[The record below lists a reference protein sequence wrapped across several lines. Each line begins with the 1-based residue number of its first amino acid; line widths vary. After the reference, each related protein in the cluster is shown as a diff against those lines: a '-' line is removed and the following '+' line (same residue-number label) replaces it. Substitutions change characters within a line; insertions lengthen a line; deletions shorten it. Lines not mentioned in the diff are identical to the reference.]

1 MDGQNTQQKNV
12 YRYEPGE
19 LEKTRKNI
27 GNIDKE
33 EALKMSKILGGEI
46 GLEKSAPV
54 DEAMLKRVRTAI
66 QTKDLRN
73 VDRERRPRTQKEIAA
88 THEAQSFVYNKS
100 EQNNQSS
107 VSTLKKDVLPIL
119 SSKERTKM
127 DKLMMSTDFKIKH
140 NYGLFNFIALLANN
154 GSEKVM
160 SSFVTVTLK
169 AYLLRMQNMQ
179 ARVNELVSLSP
190 ESYRNKINTS
200 DDIRFRFLRI
210 VGAWPVKETLEM
222 YYDLEKYASS
232 CTIPMMIPLIKKMYR
247 MLLTIYFMNETK
259 SVELLQNLR
268 KDLAQYKDVSKEQML
283 GAIREISNE
292 WIYLNSRVSRGLYP
306 LLMRMCCTEYIEYQ
320 FFFTKQIT
328 KIFAFLNMTKFDVL
342 LPVKKQVETVVIPD
356 EFPKTEDQINKEKEQ
371 EELEKKE
378 LEMVKSGLKVLDRIF
393 PGAGWLSLETMP
405 DMCPFYQ
412 PLYNFPEG
420 INLLSPENPL
430 QITLILVKIIED
442 LLEGCRNIG
451 FPEDIQ
457 KNERNLI
464 NTDSIMQIMNDWSA
478 YRETVFDKLY
488 APYLKD
494 YVNKLYSQKD
504 FAHTQYGKRLISNMQ
519 WHTFYNYLPHLK
531 FEQLL
536 LEKPSNESKMRSLS
550 TRTALLV
557 SELKRITSAAD
568 VAIKNNTVLQE
579 FPKIQERY
587 SFDIPNIVSQ
597 RIDVLLG
604 AKRKDGGKATNLNL
618 LKYTLAATVVLHWW
632 ISNKNSPAYNNSDI
646 PMCRMAEDGSPI
658 FSVPDRTD
666 QNALF
671 IQSVKAAAAARASA
685 AAAATAEKKD

>member
-1 MDGQNTQQKNV
+1 MDGHKTPQRQV

-19 LEKTRKNI
+19 LDKTRKNI
-27 GNIDKE
+27 GNLDKE

-54 DEAMLKRVRTAI
+54 DNATLKRVRTAI

-73 VDRERRPRTQKEIAA
+73 ADRKPRTQKEIAA
-88 THEAQSFVYNKS
+88 NHEAQSFVYAKS
-100 EQNNQSS
+100 EQKKPAAP
-107 VSTLKKDVLPIL
+107 VVKKDVLPVIT
-119 SSKERTKM
+119 SKERSKM
-127 DKLMMSTDFKIKH
+127 DKLMMSTDFRIKQ
-140 NYGLFNFIALLANN
+140 NYGLFNFIALLASN
-154 GSEKVM
+154 GNEKVLP
-160 SSFVTVTLK
+160 SFVTVTLK

-190 ESYRNKINTS
+190 ESYRNKIS
-200 DDIRFRFLRI
+200 SGEDMRFRFLRL
-210 VGAWPVKETLEM
+210 VAAWPLKETLDM
-222 YYDLEKYASS
+222 YYELERKASN

-259 SVELLQNLR
+259 SIELLQVLR
-268 KDLAQYKDVSKEQML
+268 KDLTQYKDVPKEQML
-283 GAIREISNE
+283 GAIRDISNE

-306 LLMRMCCTEYIEYQ
+306 LLMRMCCQEYIDFQY
-320 FFFTKQIT
+320 FFTKQIT
-328 KIFAFLNMTKFDVL
+328 KIFAFLDITKFDILV
-342 LPVKKQVETVVIPD
+342 PVKKPVEPVVKPD
-356 EFPKTEDQINKEKEQ
+356 ELPKTEDQINKEKEQ

-378 LEMVKSGLKVLDRIF
+378 LELVQSSLKILDRIF
-393 PGAGWLSLETMP
+393 PGAGWLSIKDLP

-451 FPEDIQ
+451 FPDETPR
-457 KNERNLI
+457 NERNVV
-464 NTDSIMQIMNDWSA
+464 NADTVMQIMNDWSA

-494 YVNKLYSQKD
+494 YVNKLYTQRD

-557 SELKRITSAAD
+557 SELKRITASADMAL
-568 VAIKNNTVLQE
+568 KNNEILQP
-579 FPKIQERY
+579 FSNVI
-587 SFDIPNIVSQ
+587 
-597 RIDVLLG
+597 LL
-604 AKRKDGGKATNLNL
+604 
-618 LKYTLAATVVLHWW
+618 
-632 ISNKNSPAYNNSDI
+632 
-646 PMCRMAEDGSPI
+646 I
-658 FSVPDRTD
+658 FQT
-666 QNALF
+666 
-671 IQSVKAAAAARASA
+671 
-685 AAAATAEKKD
+685 